1 VPVIERMGRVGL
13 MGPYGYGN
21 LGDDAFLGAMIQNIR
36 ERHPDT
42 VLLGFALDPVDTER
56 RHGITCYP
64 LSRMTW
70 QEAQTGGNPFTRLL
84 RRMRTSDRPL
94 VRRIERVV
102 GRGVAELGMLRRSYQ
117 ALEGLDALIACGS
130 GQIQDYWAGGGPMS
144 YPYTM
149 LRWAVLARLRG
160 AKFVVVSVGAGPVD
174 HRLSKVFFRWALRLA
189 SYRSYRDEW
198 SRTFVEHEIGMPPGD
213 AVYPDLA
220 FSFHLPVEQ
229 PPSGTAADDTPV
241 VGIGPIGY
249 YHDRAWP
256 ESDPARW
263 AAYLDMMAT
272 LTQHVLDAGNR
283 IVFLKGEALHDQPIV
298 DELVAELAARG
309 VDLTDR
315 CLDLPIGTIDELLT
329 ALSACDAVVAAR
341 FHNVLLS
348 YVIGRPVLS
357 ASYQAKIEALMAE
370 FGQADFVVPIGDA
383 TAPDMI
389 ERFDRLVAQP
399 DVSGHLSSIVADMRK
414 ELHDQYDE
422 LFARA

>member
-1 VPVIERMGRVGL
+1 VIERVDRIGL

-21 LGDDAFLGAMIQNIR
+21 LGDDAFLGAMIQNIE
-36 ERHPDT
+36 ERHPDAE
-42 VLLGFALDPVDTER
+42 LLGFALDPVDTER

-70 QEAQTGGNPFTRLL
+70 QEEQTGGNPFTRLM
-84 RRMRTSDRPL
+84 RRLRTSDRAL
-94 VRRIERVV
+94 VRRVERVAS
-102 GRGVAELGMLRRSYQ
+102 RGVAELGMLRRSYQ

-149 LRWAVLARLRG
+149 LRWALLARLRG

-174 HRLSKVFFRWALRLA
+174 HRLSKLFFRWALRLA
-189 SYRSYRDEW
+189 AYRSYRDEW
-198 SRTFVEHEIGMPPGD
+198 SRSFVEQEIGGPVGD
-213 AVYPDLA
+213 PVCPDLA
-220 FSFHLPVEQ
+220 FSFRHPD
-229 PPSGTAADDTPV
+229 PPARGGDGASDGPPV

-249 YHDRAWP
+249 YHDTAWP

-298 DELVAELAARG
+298 DELVAELHRRG

-315 CLDLPIGTIDELLT
+315 SLDLPIVTVDELLA
-329 ALSACDAVVAAR
+329 ALSACDVVVAAR

-348 YVIGRPVLS
+348 YVLGRPVLS
-357 ASYQAKIEALMAE
+357 ASYQAKIDALMAE
-370 FGQADFVVPIGDA
+370 FGQSEFVLPIGEA
-383 TAPDMI
+383 TAPEMI

-399 DVSGHLSSIVADMRK
+399 DIADDLSSIVARKRK
-414 ELHDQYDE
+414 ELDDQYDQ